1 MTKKAEL
8 MKEAVKELEQIRM
21 KQIKKHRSKQEEIH
35 AKYPDL
41 QGIER
46 KIALCSVRKAKSLL
60 IKDPEEKVSILKE
73 LEEQYEMLLMEQNRL
88 KKEYGYEEKDFEM
101 EYVCAE
107 CRDEGYVGTERCK
120 CLQKRYIHKLYEQS
134 NLNQHLLKG
143 NLNNFNINLYTKEKK
158 AGENKSP
165 YELAEQ
171 HFKTANDFIDYFRD
185 LKTGNIKESNKG
197 AEIQKENLL
206 IMGSTGLGKTF
217 LCYCI
222 AGELL
227 EQGYFVLYLTASQLF
242 DELAK
247 ERFHKQNE
255 DEELEW
261 KYSEILEA
269 DILIIDDLG
278 TEEPNTFTVAE
289 LYRILN
295 DRLVQKKPIIISTNL
310 NQKEL
315 HHLYS
320 DRILSRMLG
329 EFIRM
334 GFLGEDNRTSGKE
347 KKKEE

>member
-1 MTKKAEL
+1 
-8 MKEAVKELEQIRM
+8 MKEAMRELEQIRM
-21 KQIKKHRSKQEEIH
+21 KQIKKHRSKQEEIYANH
-35 AKYPDL
+35 PDL
-41 QGIER
+41 QAIER

-60 IKDPEEKVSILKE
+60 IKEQAERSSALKE
-73 LEEQYEMLLMEQNRL
+73 LEEQYEMLLMEQSRL
-88 KKEYGYEEKDFEM
+88 KNKYGYADKDFEV

-107 CRDEGYVGTERCK
+107 CKDEGYVGTERCK

-143 NLNNFNINLYTKEKK
+143 NLNNFNTNLYTKEKK
-158 AGENKSP
+158 EGEIFSP
-165 YELAEQ
+165 YELAEK
-171 HFKTANDFIDYFRD
+171 HFKTVNDFIDYFRN
-185 LKTGNIKESNKG
+185 LKTGHTIEPNKDI
-197 AEIQKENLL
+197 ELQKENLL

-227 EQGYFVLYLTASQLF
+227 EQGYFILYLTASQLF
-242 DELAK
+242 DQLAK
-247 ERFHKQNE
+247 EKFNKQNE
-255 DEELEW
+255 EEELEW
-261 KYSEILEA
+261 RYSEILEA

-310 NQKEL
+310 DQKEL

-320 DRILSRMLG
+320 DRILSRLLG

-334 GFLGEDNRTSGKE
+334 GFLGEDNRYKV
-347 KKKEE
+347 KDKMKEE